1 MNVVSLLTAT
11 VVLTT
16 TCSASGQTPAASPPT
31 PLSQLLAEAGANNP
45 QISAADHGARAA
57 RQMVPQVTT
66 LPDPKLTYQQLS
78 VGSPKPFAGYT
89 NSDFAYVGVGASQ
102 ELPYPGKLRLVDKS
116 LSVTPTRGKPR
127 WK

>member
-1 MNVVSLLTAT
+1 
-11 VVLTT
+11 
-16 TCSASGQTPAASPPT
+16 
-31 PLSQLLAEAGANNP
+31 
-45 QISAADHGARAA
+45 
-57 RQMVPQVTT
+57 MVPQVTT